1 MVVQY
6 KCVARERKQKG
17 NAKKKTSLLFNL
29 AVKQSDSVVCHH
41 AKENLRISL
50 SLIEMPAE
58 CGYVD
63 TYRKFGVANRLPPP
77 DLNSLGQTS
86 TRK

>member
-1 MVVQY
+1 MVVEY

-17 NAKKKTSLLFNL
+17 NAIKTSLLFNL
-29 AVKQSDSVVCHH
+29 AVKQSDSVVSHH

-58 CGYVD
+58 CGYVG
-63 TYRKFGVANRLPPP
+63 TYRKFGVANRLLPP